1 MAAGR
6 YDITTEQGT
15 TFKLHLRYK
24 DSNSNNVDLANFD
37 SRLQVRRSAEDDQ
50 LILWVFEGGVTGPG
64 STGEFVANGGVA
76 GTGGITMNM
85 SASGATGFTGGI
97 LIEVDADTMSNVP
110 AGNHFYDLELVGSTG
125 TVTRLIQGRFSVDR
139 EITR

>member
-6 YDITTEQGT
+6 YDISTDQGA

-24 DSNSNNVDLANFD
+24 DSNSDNVDLTNFD
-37 SRLQVRRSAEDDQ
+37 ARLQVRRSAEDDQ
-50 LILWVFEGGVTGPG
+50 MILWIYEGGVTGPG
-64 STGEFVANGGVA
+64 STGEFVASGGVA
-76 GTGGITMNM
+76 GTGGMTMNM
-85 SASGATGFTGGI
+85 SATGGTGHTGGI
-97 LIEVDADTMSNVP
+97 LIEVDADTMSTVP

-125 TVTRLIQGRFSVDR
+125 TVVRMIQGRFSVDR